1 MKRKLIYQLV
11 IVVVF
16 VLVLNTRPLV
26 AKSPPKKGGVMPEIN
41 LPVPKD
47 PTHRSYLGLSAEG
60 LFKIPQTKAEVVII
74 EIFSMY

>member
-1 MKRKLIYQLV
+1 MKRMLIYHLV
-11 IVVVF
+11 AITIF
-16 VLVLNTRPLV
+16 VLTFNARPVV

-47 PTHRSYLGLSAEG
+47 QGHRNYLGLSGEG